1 MMVTVKLG
9 NDSRANFVLYLQ
21 THAAEMNPLSDG
33 GNLTILRDWEQA
45 GLLPP
50 NRVHIA
56 IGNKLLHTVLVLS
69 LLRKARYSHAE
80 D

>member
-1 MMVTVKLG
+1 MPVMPF
-9 NDSRANFVLYLQ
+9 FVLHLQ

-33 GNLTILRDWEQA
+33 GNMTILRDWEKA

-56 IGNKLLHTVLVLS
+56 ISDKLLHTGALFPVLL
-69 LLRKARYSHAE
+69 KAARYSHAKGFKLKP
-80 D
+80 